1 MSLLEAILS
10 GFRKEWAP
18 ALWHALPVAAV
29 VLGLMAYW
37 YAVANRVIVF
47 LYDHDMGPLFPDT
60 GPFGAV
66 TRGRYWMAGLVVGG
80 FVLVG
85 YTATLFVIGRLARTY
100 RPPAW
105 RRVWLLCALPLA
117 VGIPAITM
125 TQNAPVL
132 PPVDALAVTA
142 ATVAAVGLAL
152 TPGAPAARAPSRLA
166 GLAVEGAG
174 VAAVADSVA
183 FAPRSTAFLAHNIL
197 AGTLPIA
204 GALIAGLLLLLAV
217 ALVRRRRRVLPP
229 PLWMS
234 LVAGLCWAYLLG
246 PLAHYLVGTDG
257 WFYITTADNFFPGA
271 WLPLLAGWLLAAALL
286 FALRRMVRLPH
297 DAGA

>member
-1 MSLLEAILS
+1 MGESRGGWGLA
-10 GFRKEWAP
+10 A
-18 ALWHALPVAAV
+18 WHALPVAAF

-66 TRGRYWMAGLVVGG
+66 TRGRYWMAGLVAGG
-80 FVLVG
+80 FVLAG
-85 YTATLFVIGRLARTY
+85 YTATLIVIGRLARTY

-132 PPVDALAVTA
+132 PLVDALAVTA

-183 FAPRSTAFLAHNIL
+183 FAPRSMAFPAYSVL
-197 AGTLPIA
+197 A
-204 GALIAGLLLLLAV
+204 GALSAGLLLFLAV

-257 WFYITTADNFFPGA
+257 WFYITTADNFFPGT
-271 WLPLLAGWLLAAALL
+271 WLPLLAGWFLAAALL
-286 FALRRMVRLPH
+286 FALRRMVRLPR
-297 DAGA
+297 DAGV